1 MNHILI
7 TTALQAEAQ
16 PLIEHYQLEKKQC
29 SANIFYFQRGVITCL
44 TTGVGEKN
52 VRKRL
57 GAFLNETVCRN
68 TILMNMG
75 IAGGNRDA
83 TEIGKMYSINKITDE
98 KNGKV
103 WLPDALLKTGL
114 PEMPLSSVSKGVTD
128 GGNQYAGLVDMEGA
142 AIFETAVQFIPVH
155 CLVFLKIVSDHMDEI
170 LDSPEQVVSLI
181 NKRLPE
187 IDRLIS
193 LMQNSGLVKTPLLND
208 QHEQL
213 LNGLKKSLKLTA
225 TQTYQLKD
233 KAEGF
238 IAVQDDDIAFLSQY
252 LKVEIKT
259 KQERTKVF
267 HEICTRLSA

>member
-128 GGNQYAGLVDMEGA
+128 GGNKYAGLVDMEGA
-142 AIFETAVQFIPVH
+142 AIFETVVQFIPVH

-238 IAVQDDDIAFLSQY
+238 IAVQNDNIAFLSQY

-259 KQERTKVF
+259 KQERTKIF
-267 HEICTRLSA
+267 HEICTSLSA

>member
-44 TTGVGEKN
+44 MTGVGGKN

-57 GAFLNETVCRN
+57 GAFLKETVRRN
-68 TILMNMG
+68 TILINMG

-83 TEIGKMYSINKITDE
+83 TEIGKMYSINKITD
-98 KNGKV
+98 KKYGKV

-128 GGNQYAGLVDMEGA
+128 GGNKYAGLVDMEGA
-142 AIFETAVQFIPVH
+142 AIFETVVQFIPVH
-155 CLVFLKIVSDHMDEI
+155 CMVFLKIVSDHMDEI

-193 LMQNSGLVKTPLLND
+193 LMQNSELVKTPLLND

-238 IAVQDDDIAFLSQY
+238 IAVQNDNIAFLSQY

-259 KQERTKVF
+259 KQERTKIF
-267 HEICTRLSA
+267 HEICTSLSA

>member
-128 GGNQYAGLVDMEGA
+128 GGNKYAGLVDMEGA
-142 AIFETAVQFIPVH
+142 AIFETVVKFIPVH

-238 IAVQDDDIAFLSQY
+238 IAVQNDNIAFLSQY

-259 KQERTKVF
+259 KQERTKIF
-267 HEICTRLSA
+267 HEICTSLSA

>member
-128 GGNQYAGLVDMEGA
+128 GGNKYAGLVDMEGA
-142 AIFETAVQFIPVH
+142 AIFETVVQFIPVH
-155 CLVFLKIVSDHMDEI
+155 CMVFLKIVSDHMDEI

-187 IDRLIS
+187 IDGLIS
-193 LMQNSGLVKTPLLND
+193 LMQNSGLVRTPLLND
-208 QHEQL
+208 QHEHL

-238 IAVQDDDIAFLSQY
+238 IAVQNDNIAFLSQY

-259 KQERTKVF
+259 KQERTKIF
-267 HEICTRLSA
+267 HEICTSLSA

>member
-128 GGNQYAGLVDMEGA
+128 GGNKYAGLVDMEGA
-142 AIFETAVQFIPVH
+142 AIFETVVQFIPVH
-155 CLVFLKIVSDHMDEI
+155 CMVFLKIVSDHMDEI

-193 LMQNSGLVKTPLLND
+193 LMQNSELVKTPLLND

-238 IAVQDDDIAFLSQY
+238 IAVQNDNIAFLAQY

-259 KQERTKVF
+259 KQERTKIF
-267 HEICTRLSA
+267 HEICTSLSA

>member
-44 TTGVGEKN
+44 TTGVGGKN

-57 GAFLNETVCRN
+57 GAFLKETVRRN
-68 TILMNMG
+68 TILINMG

-128 GGNQYAGLVDMEGA
+128 GGNKYAGLVDMEGA
-142 AIFETAVQFIPVH
+142 AIFETVVQFIPVH
-155 CLVFLKIVSDHMDEI
+155 CMVFLKIVSDHMDEI
-170 LDSPEQVVSLI
+170 LDSPEQVASLI

-238 IAVQDDDIAFLSQY
+238 IAVQNDNIAFLAQY

-259 KQERTKVF
+259 KQERTKIF
-267 HEICTRLSA
+267 HEICTSLSA

>member
-1 MNHILI
+1 M
-7 TTALQAEAQ
+7 
-16 PLIEHYQLEKKQC
+16 
-29 SANIFYFQRGVITCL
+29 
-44 TTGVGEKN
+44 
-52 VRKRL
+52 
-57 GAFLNETVCRN
+57 
-68 TILMNMG
+68 
-75 IAGGNRDA
+75 
-83 TEIGKMYSINKITDE
+83 
-98 KNGKV
+98 
-103 WLPDALLKTGL
+103 PDKLLKTGL

-155 CLVFLKIVSDHMDEI
+155 CLVFLKIVSDHMDVI

-187 IDRLIS
+187 IDGLIS
-193 LMQNSGLVKTPLLND
+193 LMQNSGLVRTPLLND
-208 QHEQL
+208 QHEHL

-238 IAVQDDDIAFLSQY
+238 IAVQNDDIAFLSQY

-259 KQERTKVF
+259 KQERTKIF
-267 HEICTRLSA
+267 HEICTSLSA

>member
-83 TEIGKMYSINKITDE
+83 TKIGKMYSINKITDE

-142 AIFETAVQFIPVH
+142 AIFETVVQFIPVH
-155 CLVFLKIVSDHMDEI
+155 CMVFLKIVSDHMDEI

-187 IDRLIS
+187 IDGLIS

-238 IAVQDDDIAFLSQY
+238 IAVQNDNIAFLSQY

-259 KQERTKVF
+259 KQERTKIF
-267 HEICTRLSA
+267 HEICTSLSA

>member
-1 MNHILI
+1 
-7 TTALQAEAQ
+7 
-16 PLIEHYQLEKKQC
+16 
-29 SANIFYFQRGVITCL
+29 
-44 TTGVGEKN
+44 
-52 VRKRL
+52 
-57 GAFLNETVCRN
+57 
-68 TILMNMG
+68 MNMG

-103 WLPDALLKTGL
+103 WLPDKLLKIGL

-142 AIFETAVQFIPVH
+142 AIFDTAVQFIPVH
-155 CLVFLKIVSDHMDEI
+155 CLVFLKIVSDHMDVI

-187 IDRLIS
+187 IDGLIS
-193 LMQNSGLVKTPLLND
+193 LMQNSGLVRTPLLND
-208 QHEQL
+208 QHEHL

-238 IAVQDDDIAFLSQY
+238 IAVQNDDIAFLSQY

-259 KQERTKVF
+259 KQERTKIF
-267 HEICTRLSA
+267 HEICTSLSA

>member
-128 GGNQYAGLVDMEGA
+128 GGNKYAGLVDMEGA
-142 AIFETAVQFIPVH
+142 AIFETVVQFIPVH
-155 CLVFLKIVSDHMDEI
+155 CMVFLKIVSDHMDEI

-238 IAVQDDDIAFLSQY
+238 IAVQNDNIAFLSQY

-259 KQERTKVF
+259 KQERTKIF
-267 HEICTRLSA
+267 HEICTSLSA

>member
-1 MNHILI
+1 
-7 TTALQAEAQ
+7 
-16 PLIEHYQLEKKQC
+16 LEKKQY

-68 TILMNMG
+68 TILMNIG

-128 GGNQYAGLVDMEGA
+128 GGNKYAGLVDMEGA
-142 AIFETAVQFIPVH
+142 AIFETVVQFIPVH

-193 LMQNSGLVKTPLLND
+193 LMQNSELVKTPLLND

-238 IAVQDDDIAFLSQY
+238 IAVQNDNIAFLAQY

-259 KQERTKVF
+259 KQERTKIF
-267 HEICTRLSA
+267 HEICTSLSA

>member
-44 TTGVGEKN
+44 TTGVGGKN

-57 GAFLNETVCRN
+57 GAFLKETVSRN
-68 TILMNMG
+68 TILINMG

-128 GGNQYAGLVDMEGA
+128 GGNKYAGLVDMEGA

-170 LDSPEQVVSLI
+170 LDSPEQVASLI

-238 IAVQDDDIAFLSQY
+238 IAVQNDNIAFLSQY

-259 KQERTKVF
+259 KQERTKIF
-267 HEICTRLSA
+267 HEICTSLSA

>member
-128 GGNQYAGLVDMEGA
+128 GGNKYAGLVDMEGA
-142 AIFETAVQFIPVH
+142 AIFETVVQFIPVH

-193 LMQNSGLVKTPLLND
+193 LMQNSELVKTPLLND

-238 IAVQDDDIAFLSQY
+238 IAVQNDNIAFLSQY

-259 KQERTKVF
+259 KQERTKIF
-267 HEICTRLSA
+267 HEICTSLSA

>member
-128 GGNQYAGLVDMEGA
+128 GGNKYAGLVDMEGA
-142 AIFETAVQFIPVH
+142 AIFETVVQFIPVH
-155 CLVFLKIVSDHMDEI
+155 CLVFLKIVSDHMDVI

-193 LMQNSGLVKTPLLND
+193 LMQNSELVKTPLLND

-238 IAVQDDDIAFLSQY
+238 IAVQNDDIAFLSQY

-259 KQERTKVF
+259 KQERTKIF
-267 HEICTRLSA
+267 HEICTSLSA

>member
-1 MNHILI
+1 
-7 TTALQAEAQ
+7 
-16 PLIEHYQLEKKQC
+16 
-29 SANIFYFQRGVITCL
+29 VITCL

-75 IAGGNRDA
+75 IAGGNQDA
-83 TEIGKMYSINKITDE
+83 TEIGKLYLINKITDE

-181 NKRLPE
+181 NKQLPE
-187 IDRLIS
+187 IDGLIS
-193 LMQNSGLVKTPLLND
+193 LMQNSGLVRTPLLND
-208 QHEQL
+208 QHEHL

>member
-83 TEIGKMYSINKITDE
+83 TEIGKLYFINKITDE

-128 GGNQYAGLVDMEGA
+128 GGNKYAGLVDMEGA
-142 AIFETAVQFIPVH
+142 AIFETVVQFIPVH

-193 LMQNSGLVKTPLLND
+193 LMQNSELVKTPLLND

-238 IAVQDDDIAFLSQY
+238 IAVQNDNIAFLSQY

-259 KQERTKVF
+259 KQERTKIF
-267 HEICTRLSA
+267 HEICTSLSA

>member
-142 AIFETAVQFIPVH
+142 AIFETVVKFIPVH
-155 CLVFLKIVSDHMDEI
+155 CMVFLKIVSDHMDEI
-170 LDSPEQVVSLI
+170 LDSPEQVASLI

-187 IDRLIS
+187 IDGLIS
-193 LMQNSGLVKTPLLND
+193 LMQNSELVKTPLLND

>member
-128 GGNQYAGLVDMEGA
+128 GGNKYAGLVDMEGA
-142 AIFETAVQFIPVH
+142 AIFETVVQFIPVH
-155 CLVFLKIVSDHMDEI
+155 CMVFLKIVSDHMDEI
-170 LDSPEQVVSLI
+170 LDSPEQVASLI

-238 IAVQDDDIAFLSQY
+238 IAVQNDNIAFLSQY

-259 KQERTKVF
+259 KQERTKIF
-267 HEICTRLSA
+267 HEICTSLSA

>member
-83 TEIGKMYSINKITDE
+83 TEIGKLYFINKITDE

-128 GGNQYAGLVDMEGA
+128 GGNKYAGLVDMEGA
-142 AIFETAVQFIPVH
+142 AIFETVVQFIPVH
-155 CLVFLKIVSDHMDEI
+155 CMVFLKIVSDHMDEI

-193 LMQNSGLVKTPLLND
+193 LMQNSELVKTPLLND

-238 IAVQDDDIAFLSQY
+238 IAVQNDNIAFLSQY

-259 KQERTKVF
+259 KQERTKIF
-267 HEICTRLSA
+267 HEICTSLSA

>member
-128 GGNQYAGLVDMEGA
+128 GGNKYAGLVDMEGA
-142 AIFETAVQFIPVH
+142 AIFETVVQFIPVH
-155 CLVFLKIVSDHMDEI
+155 CMVFLKIVSDHMDEI

-238 IAVQDDDIAFLSQY
+238 IAVQDDNIAFLSQY

>member
-57 GAFLNETVCRN
+57 GAFLKETVRRN

-155 CLVFLKIVSDHMDEI
+155 CLVFMKIVSDHMDEI

-181 NKRLPE
+181 DKRLPD
-187 IDRLIS
+187 IDGLIS
-193 LMQNSGLVKTPLLND
+193 LMQNSGLVRTPLLND

-238 IAVQDDDIAFLSQY
+238 IAVQNDNIAFLSQY

-259 KQERTKVF
+259 KQERTKIF
-267 HEICTRLSA
+267 HEICTSLSA

>member
-16 PLIEHYQLEKKQC
+16 PLIEHYQLEKKQY

-57 GAFLNETVCRN
+57 GAFLNETFCRN

-83 TEIGKMYSINKITDE
+83 TEIGKLYFINKITDE

-128 GGNQYAGLVDMEGA
+128 GGNKYAGLVDMEGA
-142 AIFETAVQFIPVH
+142 AIFETVVQFIPVH
-155 CLVFLKIVSDHMDEI
+155 CMVFLKIVSDHMDEI

-193 LMQNSGLVKTPLLND
+193 LMQNSELVKTPLLND

-238 IAVQDDDIAFLSQY
+238 IAVQNDNIAFLSQY

-259 KQERTKVF
+259 KQERTKIF
-267 HEICTRLSA
+267 HEICTSLSA

>member
-128 GGNQYAGLVDMEGA
+128 GGNKYAGLVDMEGA
-142 AIFETAVQFIPVH
+142 AIFETVVQFIPVH
-155 CLVFLKIVSDHMDEI
+155 CMVFLKIVSDHMDEI
-170 LDSPEQVVSLI
+170 LDSPEQVASLI

-238 IAVQDDDIAFLSQY
+238 IAVQNDDIAFLSQY

>member
-16 PLIEHYQLEKKQC
+16 PLIEHYQLEKKLC

-44 TTGVGEKN
+44 TTGVGGKN

-57 GAFLNETVCRN
+57 GAFLKETVRRN
-68 TILMNMG
+68 TILINMG

-103 WLPDALLKTGL
+103 WLPDKLLKTGL

-155 CLVFLKIVSDHMDEI
+155 CLVFLKIVSDHMDVI

-187 IDRLIS
+187 IDGLIS
-193 LMQNSGLVKTPLLND
+193 LMQNSGLVRTPLLND
-208 QHEQL
+208 QHEHL
-213 LNGLKKSLKLTA
+213 LNGLIKSLKLTA

-238 IAVQDDDIAFLSQY
+238 IAVQNDDIAFLSQY

-259 KQERTKVF
+259 KQERTKIF
-267 HEICTRLSA
+267 HEICTSLSA

>member
-128 GGNQYAGLVDMEGA
+128 GGNKYAGLVDMEGA
-142 AIFETAVQFIPVH
+142 AIFETVVQFIPVH
-155 CLVFLKIVSDHMDEI
+155 CMVFLKIVSDHMDEI

-238 IAVQDDDIAFLSQY
+238 IAVQNDDIAFLSQY

-259 KQERTKVF
+259 KQERTKIF
-267 HEICTRLSA
+267 HEICTSLSA

>member
-128 GGNQYAGLVDMEGA
+128 GGNKYAGLVDMEGA
-142 AIFETAVQFIPVH
+142 AIFETVVQFIPVH
-155 CLVFLKIVSDHMDEI
+155 CMVFLKIVSDHMDEI

-193 LMQNSGLVKTPLLND
+193 LMQNSELVKTPLLND

-238 IAVQDDDIAFLSQY
+238 IAVQNDDIAFLSQY

-259 KQERTKVF
+259 KQERTKIF
-267 HEICTRLSA
+267 HEICTSLSA

>member
-75 IAGGNRDA
+75 IAGGNRD
-83 TEIGKMYSINKITDE
+83 TTKIGKMYSINKITDE

-128 GGNQYAGLVDMEGA
+128 GGNKYAGLVDMEGA
-142 AIFETAVQFIPVH
+142 AIFETVVQFIPVH
-155 CLVFLKIVSDHMDEI
+155 CMVFLKIVSDHMDEI

-238 IAVQDDDIAFLSQY
+238 IAVQNDNIAFLSQY

-259 KQERTKVF
+259 KQERTKIF
-267 HEICTRLSA
+267 HEICTSLSA

>member
-128 GGNQYAGLVDMEGA
+128 GGNKYAGLVDMEGA

-187 IDRLIS
+187 IDGLIS

-238 IAVQDDDIAFLSQY
+238 IAVQNDNIAFLSQY

-259 KQERTKVF
+259 KQERTKIF
-267 HEICTRLSA
+267 HEICTSLSA

>member
-128 GGNQYAGLVDMEGA
+128 GGNKYAGLVDMEGA
-142 AIFETAVQFIPVH
+142 AIFETVVQFIPVH
-155 CLVFLKIVSDHMDEI
+155 CMVFLKIVSDHMDEI